1 MSMRKL
7 GRGLQSLMSDNSSG
21 IEDPVVNIAE
31 IAIEALVPNPN
42 QPRRSFDEDKL
53 QELADSIQVHG
64 VIQPIIVR
72 PSAEEARFE
81 IIAGERRL
89 RAAKIAGLQTI
100 PAIVREGVD
109 SRKNLELSLI
119 ENIQREDLN
128 PIERAKGYRVLIDD
142 FSLTQEEVATRVGQK
157 RATIANM
164 VRLLELP
171 QDIQDRVSSGLLS
184 MGHARALLSLVS
196 RDRQRALADRVEAE
210 GLSVRDV
217 ERAVNAILNPPE
229 PTPVAAKP
237 DPTPKAPH
245 LVDLE
250 ETLMQKLGCKVN
262 ISNISDNRGK
272 IVIDF
277 ADNNDF
283 ERILDCLGVSVQP

>member
-7 GRGLQSLMSDNSSG
+7 GRGLQSLMSENSSG
-21 IEDPVVNIAE
+21 TEDPVVNIAE

-272 IVIDF
+272 MVIDF